1 MKKWPCLLLLLA
13 LSCTKQDLGSDCKSL
28 QEGITSNDVNK
39 VNSSISKFIAELSY
53 KTHTSEN
60 LTSLAQKI
68 SASCSVNVDVLCY
81 GCINTLPAQSELTVS
96 FSSAGTT
103 VTKVIDISESSSKEM
118 KFVNM
123 HD

>member
-1 MKKWPCLLLLLA
+1 MF
-13 LSCTKQDLGSDCKSL
+13 
-28 QEGITSNDVNK
+28 SNDVNRVK
-39 VNSSISKFIAELSY
+39 SSISKFIAELPN

-60 LTSLAQKI
+60 LTALAQKI
-68 SASCSVNVDVLCY
+68 SANCSVNVDAICY
-81 GCINTLPAQSELTVS
+81 GCVYTLPAQSELTVS
-96 FSSAGTT
+96 FSSVGTT